1 MNAVPTAMREAKTF
15 VSVCPLMGLVI
26 LAALGVLLFVRSGA
40 RGRRM
45 ALGVVGGMLGLVVL
59 LGVIAVFFR
68 STHVL
73 TAQRVQVAP
82 LPEFVPHNAKPQAAG
97 GGREFVGDV
106 WAFDVNESFHDAD
119 IHPSARS
126 AAKAVA
132 WQFNAWLATYR
143 VSNQKPRVVELTG
156 NIGDEF
162 LGEVADVIRRAADR
176 PEVRLAAEATTRPT
190 LELGR
195 EPITV
200 AVETVA
206 QAGGGGCVTGGTV
219 NLVARFRANGL
230 FTKAARFVD
239 KPWVENFAAYVG
251 THPKSDWIIAQSRR
265 FWNTPDEARSDAVA
279 VAAEKLAGR
288 VRQGL
293 IRTRPIVLEDR
304 ELAEERLRGI
314 IEVQL
319 DRSHMINDPFAQSF
333 RRPYGKVWRHAIL
346 IDASPKKVAVI
357 KNSVH
362 RALSARRTTWLRAV
376 GSAMGLALVI
386 VVVYL
391 FLNAATKGYYT
402 WSLRGAA
409 VVLVVVAL
417 VAVLAAS

>member
-1 MNAVPTAMREAKTF
+1 M
-15 VSVCPLMGLVI
+15 
-26 LAALGVLLFVRSGA
+26 
-40 RGRRM
+40 
-45 ALGVVGGMLGLVVL
+45 
-59 LGVIAVFFR
+59 
-68 STHVL
+68 
-73 TAQRVQVAP
+73 
-82 LPEFVPHNAKPQAAG
+82 
-97 GGREFVGDV
+97 

-239 KPWVENFAAYVG
+239 KPWVENFACRPCVSTCWRCLPNDRAKWSRAMRSITG
-251 THPKSDWIIAQSRR
+251 CGPK
-265 FWNTPDEARSDAVA
+265 
-279 VAAEKLAGR
+279 R
-288 VRQGL
+288 VR
-293 IRTRPIVLEDR
+293 R
-304 ELAEERLRGI
+304 
-314 IEVQL
+314 
-319 DRSHMINDPFAQSF
+319 IN
-333 RRPYGKVWRHAIL
+333 
-346 IDASPKKVAVI
+346 
-357 KNSVH
+357 NS
-362 RALSARRTTWLRAV
+362 TPTD
-376 GSAMGLALVI
+376 
-386 VVVYL
+386 
-391 FLNAATKGYYT
+391 
-402 WSLRGAA
+402 GAW
-409 VVLVVVAL
+409 
-417 VAVLAAS
+417 